1 MIELLKKCGF
11 EGDEIESEL
20 PRVQKVFDRLGIT
33 AEDIERGKQRLSK
46 YYDMKL
52 QGVRKALGLCMREM
66 VNMVLAREDDKR
78 KILYDFMSP
87 GFDALATAL
96 VSKSKDIFVANIA
109 APLQFVL
116 GCIFNKM
123 DPILEAAEQRWLKAG
138 KVYHCGNVKTLV
150 GLLDLDLIPKPDL
163 LVTSGQLCD
172 TAPKTIDLIQE
183 LYGIPTWCYDS
194 CQDREFKD
202 YPDAKRVIELWAKS
216 TRRLVLKIQEV
227 VGFEITDEMLLESIH
242 ARDELGNTFRGLQNL
257 KETSDPLPI
266 SATHEMLWHCV
277 NMLPH
282 SRLDLKKVAT
292 ALNTTYEELTKRVEK
307 GEGALEKGAPRVLS
321 LLPPHFADPRWE
333 HLPHELGIAVV
344 STEAGFYPLH
354 GKHTLDTGE
363 EKPEDPYELI
373 GSGLQSSLAQSL
385 SGRIAI
391 ISEVCKR
398 LKLDGILGRYHV
410 GCRINIPDTF
420 FMRDT
425 IPRQLGIPVLLL
437 EWEGFDPRFLNEE
450 QYERRLGLFKD
461 VLINSRQRK

>member
-1 MIELLKKCGF
+1 MIELLKQCGF

-20 PRVQKVFDRLGIT
+20 PRVQKVFDRLGIN
-33 AEDIERGKQRLSK
+33 AEDIERGKQRLNK

-52 QGVRKALGLCMREM
+52 QGVRKAIRLCIKEL
-66 VNMVLAREDDKR
+66 VNMVLAREDGKR
-78 KILYDFMSP
+78 KILYNFMSP
-87 GFDALATAL
+87 SFEVLATAL

-150 GLLDLDLIPKPDL
+150 GLLALDLIPKPDL

-202 YPDAKRVIELWAKS
+202 YPDAKRVMDLYAKS
-216 TRRLVLKIQEV
+216 IRRLVLKIQEV
-227 VGFEITDEMLLESIH
+227 VGFAITDEMLFESIH

-257 KETSDPLPI
+257 KETSDPVPI

-277 NMLPH
+277 NTLPY
-282 SRLDLKKVAT
+282 SMSDLQKVVA
-292 ALNTTYEELTKRVEK
+292 ALNTTYEELTQRVKK

-333 HLPHELGIAVV
+333 HLPYELGIAVV

-354 GKHTLDTGE
+354 GKHTLDTV
-363 EKPEDPYELI
+363 EKMADDPYELI
-373 GSGLQSSLAQSL
+373 GSGLQRSLAQSL
-385 SGRIAI
+385 SARIAI

-420 FMRDT
+420 IMRDT
-425 IPRQLGIPVLLL
+425 LLKELGIPVLLL
-437 EWEGFDPRFLNEE
+437 EWEGFDPRFYNEE
-450 QYERRLGLFKD
+450 HYKRRLGLFKD
-461 VLINSRQRK
+461 VLINNRQRQ